1 MHNLKF
7 IAFTV
12 FFILVSQSTSAQS
25 NSLPKA
31 NNFFYALYDDG
42 GEHAA
47 DACDVINQL
56 PVKLKKSLKGHA
68 GYIGSKQ
75 IEFADKNE
83 ASIDAF
89 QHYFK
94 TNNDCKKA
102 IEKLG
107 YN

>member
-1 MHNLKF
+1 MHNLKL

-12 FFILVSQSTSAQS
+12 FFILVNQSASAQS
-25 NSLPKA
+25 NSPL
-31 NNFFYALYDDG
+31 FALYDDG

-47 DACDVINQL
+47 DACDVIKQS
-56 PVKLKKSLKGHA
+56 PGKLKKSLKGHA

-83 ASIDAF
+83 ASIDGF

-94 TNNDCKKA
+94 TNSDCKKA

>member
-1 MHNLKF
+1 MNNLKF

-12 FFILVSQSTSAQS
+12 FFVLISQSVFAKSKNTAKTIS
-25 NSLPKA
+25 P
-31 NNFFYALYDDG
+31 FFALYDDG

-56 PVKLKKSLKGHA
+56 PVKLKKSLKGHV

-94 TNNDCKKA
+94 TNTDCKKA